1 MMNKCSKIRLQV
13 SVLRTN
19 GPLVIFCSTML
30 CKVYSQYD
38 ENMDTQKEYQPSLEK
53 TNNFVLPDSTQ
64 TSVYSH
70 RSSLEV

>member
-1 MMNKCSKIRLQV
+1 MMNKCSKIRLRV

-19 GPLVIFCSTML
+19 GTLVIFCSTML

-53 TNNFVLPDSTQ
+53 TNNFMSYQILYKPACTVTEA
-64 TSVYSH
+64 V
-70 RSSLEV
+70 

>member
-19 GPLVIFCSTML
+19 GPLVIFCSTTL

-38 ENMDTQKEYQPSLEK
+38 ENMDIQKEYQPLLEK
-53 TNNFVLPDSTQ
+53 TNNFMSYQILHKPACTVTEA
-64 TSVYSH
+64 V
-70 RSSLEV
+70 

>member
-19 GPLVIFCSTML
+19 GPLVIFGLTML

-38 ENMDTQKEYQPSLEK
+38 ENMDTQKEYEPSLEK
-53 TNNFVLPDSTQ
+53 TNNLISYQILLKPACTVTEA
-64 TSVYSH
+64 V
-70 RSSLEV
+70 